1 MNVQGVVHP
10 GQWCNK
16 WTSKPMTCLHL
27 LYIAHWLSL
36 RYVCEQYMKDAL
48 TLAVCQRYNIIDHT
62 HVWHPPPLIGTP
74 HYVMIPSDWSSMR
87 PWWLDIA
94 TPTIV
99 FWRVIL
105 SKMHISLISSSRVQM
120 SDLAIN
126 PLVPPRHALATKP
139 WGYSCNFNSDCKS
152 LFYLI
157 NWSTIFYYPN
167 KVGEILGALHGVVV
181 RFF

>member
-48 TLAVCQRYNIIDHT
+48 TLAVCQRYNINRSYPCLAPPTID
-62 HVWHPPPLIGTP
+62 WYPPLRNDP
-74 HYVMIPSDWSSMR
+74 L
-87 PWWLDIA
+87 WLVLNA
-94 TPTIV
+94 TMMAGHCNSYYY

-126 PLVPPRHALATKP
+126 PPVPPWHALATKP
-139 WGYSCNFNSDCKS
+139 WGYSCNFNTP
-152 LFYLI
+152 LI
-157 NWSTIFYYPN
+157 KMSVHSFW
-167 KVGEILGALHGVVV
+167 
-181 RFF
+181 